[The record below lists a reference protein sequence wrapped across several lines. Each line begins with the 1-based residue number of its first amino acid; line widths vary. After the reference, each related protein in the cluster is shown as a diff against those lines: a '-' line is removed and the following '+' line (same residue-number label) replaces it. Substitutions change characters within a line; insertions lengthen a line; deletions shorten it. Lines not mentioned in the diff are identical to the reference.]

1 MKQKKV
7 LDVMY
12 VDDEKELGDIFRD
25 LYSNDLVN
33 VHFFDN
39 SKAAIERSKNSQFD
53 LAFLDYR
60 LPEML
65 GDEVANHLPKELP
78 KYLITGE
85 LEVASKYQFIEIIS
99 KPTDF
104 KVIGEIIQSYLDKK
118 NGN

>member
-1 MKQKKV
+1 MMLKKA
-7 LDVMY
+7 LEVMY

-25 LYSNDLVN
+25 LYSNELVRI
-33 VHFFDN
+33 HFFDN
-39 SKAAIERSKNSQFD
+39 SKAAIEESKKNLFD

-65 GDEVANHLPKELP
+65 GDEVAQKLPVSIP

-85 LEVASKYQFIEIIS
+85 LDVVSSYKFIEIIS

-104 KVIGEIIQSYLDKK
+104 TVIKKIIQSYLDKK
-118 NGN
+118 NES